1 LKKQQKIAQTTS
13 PLTLRKET
21 LRRLA
26 STELNEVI
34 GGVRIWKPVGFADD
48 TTPIYDWVEV

>member
-1 LKKQQKIAQTTS
+1 MEKKQLNQKPS

-26 STELNEVI
+26 DSVLLVAA
-34 GGVRIWKPVGFADD
+34 GARGRIPVGFADD
-48 TTPIYDWVEV
+48 TTPIYSDVEGP